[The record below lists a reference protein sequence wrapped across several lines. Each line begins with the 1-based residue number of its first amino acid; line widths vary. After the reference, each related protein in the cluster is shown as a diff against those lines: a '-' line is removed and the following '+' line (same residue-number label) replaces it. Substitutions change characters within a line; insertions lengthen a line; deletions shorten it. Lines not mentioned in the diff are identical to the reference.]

1 MGAEGEVKC
10 EEECPGICG
19 FATALALH
27 SSGCRTTPQSLFRN
41 ARHMKRCF

>member
-10 EEECPGICG
+10 EEDFVIVGTGICG

-27 SSGCRTTPQSLFRN
+27 RYIQLYACVYTCN
-41 ARHMKRCF
+41 